1 VRDLVVPLVNING
14 SSAQSLVD
22 DMIAVINALRDAEKA
37 LAIAMPHGRDYRDF
51 DDWRLAR
58 DAWHDRRNAIAAM
71 MSELEEYAYAIA
83 QQDTRKV
90 NTKESNL

>member
-1 VRDLVVPLVNING
+1 VRDLVNPLVNING
-14 SSAQSLVD
+14 STAQSLVD
-22 DMIAVINALRDAEKA
+22 DILEVIHNLRAAEKA
-37 LAIAMPHGRDYRDF
+37 LAVATPHGRDYKDF

-83 QQDTRKV
+83 QQDTRHI
-90 NTKESNL
+90 NTKENNL